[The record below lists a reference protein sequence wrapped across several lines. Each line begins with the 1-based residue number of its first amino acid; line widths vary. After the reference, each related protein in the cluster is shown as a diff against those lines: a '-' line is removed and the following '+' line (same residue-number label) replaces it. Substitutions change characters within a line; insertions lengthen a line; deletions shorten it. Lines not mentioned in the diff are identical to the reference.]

1 MSEVNRLLMLKGRA
15 EKIGKH
21 KDGIGPAPSEAMGQ
35 SPRLHRPKRPSAACT
50 VLHYRELQKHIQF
63 LEAPNAPGKVVCKN
77 TGFIPLLF
85 TKHHLPGWSGKTMV

>member
-1 MSEVNRLLMLKGRA
+1 MSEVNRLMMLKGRA

-21 KDGIGPAPSEAMGQ
+21 KDGIGPVPSEAMGQ

-63 LEAPNAPGKVVCKN
+63 LEAPNAPGKVICKN

-85 TKHHLPGWSGKTMV
+85 TKHHLPGW